1 MIEKYELSILLE
13 KYGINPKKIVDKNEN
28 ILTYGEYIDIN
39 NTLDYLVNELKINII
54 YIEKCPSIMYLNVNS
69 IKSNVKF
76 LKKNKI
82 RFSSVENCLHVLSTT
97 PEQLEETYEYVERK
111 YGVNAIEKITSI
123 LSVPKDKIIDIENLN
138 IPNINKDDILSIA
151 VGVNDIKEII
161 KIIQSKEFKDYPEL
175 FTSTV
180 LAHAKL
186 EDIIKIIN
194 SEEFKKH
201 PELFTSTVLA
211 YAKLEDIIKIIN
223 SEEFKKHPELFTS
236 TVLAY
241 AKLEDII
248 KIINSEEFKKH
259 PELFT
264 STVLASAKLEDIIK
278 IINSKEFK
286 KHPELFTSQVLAYA
300 KLEDIIKI
308 INSEEFKKHP
318 ELFTSEVLA
327 HAKLEDIIKII
338 NSEEFRKYPELF
350 TSEVLARAKLEDI
363 IKIINS
369 KEFKDYPKLFT
380 SEVLARAK
388 LEDIIKIINSKEF
401 KDYPEL
407 FTSTV
412 LANAKLEDIKTLL
425 NLPYFKEE
433 KYKHLLT
440 SSLLAKA
447 KTVIKKLPILF
458 EIAMNFEIEDY
469 ITTNYLLKSPSQN
482 YAIISYLND
491 NNLPFVVDGKLN
503 TIFSYQPG
511 VLKKKYNIDLKEIM
525 EMYPLPLKYKEG
537 VKVK

>member
-13 KYGINPKKIVDKNEN
+13 KYGINPKKVIDKNEN

-39 NTLDYLVNELKINII
+39 NTLDYLVNELNINTI
-54 YIEKCPSIMYLNVNS
+54 YIEKCPSIMYLNVSS

-123 LSVPKDKIIDIENLN
+123 LRVPKDKIIDIENLN
-138 IPNINKDDILSIA
+138 IPNINKVDILSIA
-151 VGVNDIKEII
+151 IGVNDIKEII
-161 KIIQSKEFKDYPEL
+161 KIIQSKEFKDY
-175 FTSTV
+175 
-180 LAHAKL
+180 
-186 EDIIKIIN
+186 
-194 SEEFKKH
+194 

-236 TVLAY
+236 
-241 AKLEDII
+241 
-248 KIINSEEFKKH
+248 
-259 PELFT
+259 
-264 STVLASAKLEDIIK
+264 
-278 IINSKEFK
+278 
-286 KHPELFTSQVLAYA
+286 QVLA
-300 KLEDIIKI
+300 
-308 INSEEFKKHP
+308 H
-318 ELFTSEVLA
+318 
-327 HAKLEDIIKII
+327 
-338 NSEEFRKYPELF
+338 
-350 TSEVLARAKLEDI
+350 
-363 IKIINS
+363 
-369 KEFKDYPKLFT
+369 
-380 SEVLARAK
+380 
-388 LEDIIKIINSKEF
+388 
-401 KDYPEL
+401 
-407 FTSTV
+407 
-412 LANAKLEDIKTLL
+412 AKLEDIKTLL

-440 SSLLAKA
+440 SSLLANA

-458 EIAMNFEIEDY
+458 EIAMDFEIEDY
-469 ITTNYLLKSPSQN
+469 ITTSYLIKSPSQN

-503 TIFSYQPG
+503 SMFNFQPM

-525 EMYPLPLKYKEG
+525 EMYPLPLKYEEG
-537 VKVK
+537 EKVK

>member
-13 KYGINPKKIVDKNEN
+13 KYSINPKKIIDKNEN

-54 YIEKCPSIMYLNVNS
+54 YIEKCPSIMYLNVSS

-111 YGVNAIEKITSI
+111 YGVNAIEKTTSI

-138 IPNINKDDILSIA
+138 IPNINKNDILSIA
-151 VGVNDIKEII
+151 VGVNDIKDII
-161 KIIQSKEFKDYPEL
+161 KIIQSKEFKDY
-175 FTSTV
+175 
-180 LAHAKL
+180 
-186 EDIIKIIN
+186 
-194 SEEFKKH
+194 

-248 KIINSEEFKKH
+248 KIIQSE
-259 PELFT
+259 
-264 STVLASAKLEDIIK
+264 
-278 IINSKEFK
+278 EFK

-308 INSEEFKKHP
+308 INSEEFKDYP
-318 ELFTSEVLA
+318 ELFTSTVLA
-327 HAKLEDIIKII
+327 HAKLE
-338 NSEEFRKYPELF
+338 N
-350 TSEVLARAKLEDI
+350 
-363 IKIINS
+363 
-369 KEFKDYPKLFT
+369 
-380 SEVLARAK
+380 
-388 LEDIIKIINSKEF
+388 IIKIINSKEF

-407 FTSTV
+407 FTSQV
-412 LANAKLEDIKTLL
+412 LAHAKLEDIIKIINSKEFKKHPELFTSEVLARAKLEDIKTLL

-447 KTVIKKLPILF
+447 KSVIKKLPILF
-458 EIAMNFEIEDY
+458 EIAMDFEIEDY
-469 ITTNYLLKSPSQN
+469 ITKSYLLKSPSQN

-503 TIFSYQPG
+503 SMFNIQPM

-525 EMYPLPLKYKEG
+525 KIYPLPLKYEEG
-537 VKVK
+537 EKVK

>member
-13 KYGINPKKIVDKNEN
+13 KYGINPKKIIDKNEN
-28 ILTYGEYIDIN
+28 ILTYGEYIDID
-39 NTLDYLVNELKINII
+39 NTLDYLVNELNINII
-54 YIEKCPSIMYLNVNS
+54 YIEKCPSIMYLNVSS
-69 IKSNVKF
+69 IKSNVKI

-111 YGVNAIEKITSI
+111 YGVNAIEKTTSI

-151 VGVNDIKEII
+151 IGVNDIKE
-161 KIIQSKEFKDYPEL
+161 
-175 FTSTV
+175 
-180 LAHAKL
+180 
-186 EDIIKIIN
+186 IIKIIN

-236 TVLAY
+236 TVLAH

-248 KIINSEEFKKH
+248 KIINSEEFKKY

-264 STVLASAKLEDIIK
+264 STVLAHAKLENIIKIINSKEFKDYPELFTSTVLAHTKLENIIKIINSEEFKDYPELFTSQVLAHAKLEDIIK

-286 KHPELFTSQVLAYA
+286 KHPELFTSEVLAHT
-300 KLEDIIKI
+300 KLENIIKI
-308 INSEEFKKHP
+308 INSDEFKKHP

-327 HAKLEDIIKII
+327 
-338 NSEEFRKYPELF
+338 R
-350 TSEVLARAKLEDI
+350 
-363 IKIINS
+363 
-369 KEFKDYPKLFT
+369 
-380 SEVLARAK
+380 
-388 LEDIIKIINSKEF
+388 
-401 KDYPEL
+401 
-407 FTSTV
+407 
-412 LANAKLEDIKTLL
+412 AKLEDIKTLL

-458 EIAMNFEIEDY
+458 EIAMDFEIEDY
-469 ITTNYLLKSPSQN
+469 ITTSYLLKSPSQN

-503 TIFSYQPG
+503 SMFNFQPM

-525 EMYPLPLKYKEG
+525 EMYPLPLKYEEG
-537 VKVK
+537 EKVK

>member
-13 KYGINPKKIVDKNEN
+13 KYDINPKKIIDKNEN
-28 ILTYGEYIDIN
+28 ILTYGEYIDID
-39 NTLDYLVNELKINII
+39 NTLDYLVNELNINII
-54 YIEKCPSIMYLNVNS
+54 YIEKCPSIMYLNVSS

-111 YGVNAIEKITSI
+111 YGVNAIEKTTSI

-138 IPNINKDDILSIA
+138 IPNINKNDILSIA
-151 VGVNDIKEII
+151 VGVNDIKDII
-161 KIIQSKEFKDYPEL
+161 KIIQSKEFKDY
-175 FTSTV
+175 
-180 LAHAKL
+180 
-186 EDIIKIIN
+186 
-194 SEEFKKH
+194 

-248 KIINSEEFKKH
+248 KIIQSEEFKKH

-264 STVLASAKLEDIIK
+264 STVLAYAKLEDIIK
-278 IINSKEFK
+278 IIQSEEFK

-308 INSEEFKKHP
+308 INSEEFKDYPELFTSTVLAHAKLENIIKIINSDEFKKHP

-327 HAKLEDIIKII
+327 
-338 NSEEFRKYPELF
+338 R
-350 TSEVLARAKLEDI
+350 
-363 IKIINS
+363 
-369 KEFKDYPKLFT
+369 
-380 SEVLARAK
+380 
-388 LEDIIKIINSKEF
+388 
-401 KDYPEL
+401 
-407 FTSTV
+407 
-412 LANAKLEDIKTLL
+412 AKLEDIKTLL

-458 EIAMNFEIEDY
+458 EIAMDFEIEDY
-469 ITTNYLLKSPSQN
+469 ITKSYLLKSPSQN

-503 TIFSYQPG
+503 SMFNFQPM

-525 EMYPLPLKYKEG
+525 EMYPLPLKYEEG
-537 VKVK
+537 EKVK

>member
-13 KYGINPKKIVDKNEN
+13 KYSINPKKIIDKNEN

-54 YIEKCPSIMYLNVNS
+54 YIEKCPSIMYLNVSS

-111 YGVNAIEKITSI
+111 YGVNAIEKTTSI

-138 IPNINKDDILSIA
+138 IPNMNKNDILSIA
-151 VGVNDIKEII
+151 VGVNDIKDII
-161 KIIQSKEFKDYPEL
+161 KIIQSKEFKDY
-175 FTSTV
+175 
-180 LAHAKL
+180 
-186 EDIIKIIN
+186 
-194 SEEFKKH
+194 

-236 TVLAY
+236 QVLAH
-241 AKLEDII
+241 ANLEDII
-248 KIINSEEFKKH
+248 KIINS
-259 PELFT
+259 
-264 STVLASAKLEDIIK
+264 D
-278 IINSKEFK
+278 
-286 KHPELFTSQVLAYA
+286 
-300 KLEDIIKI
+300 
-308 INSEEFKKHP
+308 EFKKHP

-327 HAKLEDIIKII
+327 
-338 NSEEFRKYPELF
+338 R
-350 TSEVLARAKLEDI
+350 
-363 IKIINS
+363 
-369 KEFKDYPKLFT
+369 
-380 SEVLARAK
+380 
-388 LEDIIKIINSKEF
+388 
-401 KDYPEL
+401 
-407 FTSTV
+407 
-412 LANAKLEDIKTLL
+412 AKLEDIKTLL

-447 KTVIKKLPILF
+447 KSVIKKLPILF
-458 EIAMNFEIEDY
+458 EIAMDFEIEDY
-469 ITTNYLLKSPSQN
+469 ITKSYLLKSPSQN

-503 TIFSYQPG
+503 SMFNIQPM

-525 EMYPLPLKYKEG
+525 EIYPLPLKYEEG
-537 VKVK
+537 EKVK

>member
-13 KYGINPKKIVDKNEN
+13 KYDINPKKIIDKNEN

-54 YIEKCPSIMYLNVNS
+54 YIEKCPSIMYLNVSS

-82 RFSSVENCLHVLSTT
+82 RFSNVENCLHVLSTT

-111 YGVNAIEKITSI
+111 YGVNAIEKTTSI

-151 VGVNDIKEII
+151 IGVNDIKEII
-161 KIIQSKEFKDYPEL
+161 KIINSEEFKDYPEL

-186 EDIIKIIN
+186 ENIIKIIN
-194 SEEFKKH
+194 SKEFKDY
-201 PELFTSTVLA
+201 PELFTSQVLA
-211 YAKLEDIIKIIN
+211 HAKLEDIIKIIN
-223 SEEFKKHPELFTS
+223 S
-236 TVLAY
+236 
-241 AKLEDII
+241 D
-248 KIINSEEFKKH
+248 
-259 PELFT
+259 
-264 STVLASAKLEDIIK
+264 
-278 IINSKEFK
+278 
-286 KHPELFTSQVLAYA
+286 
-300 KLEDIIKI
+300 
-308 INSEEFKKHP
+308 EFKKHP

-327 HAKLEDIIKII
+327 HAKLENIIKII
-338 NSEEFRKYPELF
+338 NSDEFKKHPELF
-350 TSEVLARAKLEDI
+350 TSEVLARAKLENI

-369 KEFKDYPKLFT
+369 EEFK
-380 SEVLARAK
+380 
-388 LEDIIKIINSKEF
+388 N
-401 KDYPEL
+401 YPEL

-412 LANAKLEDIKTLL
+412 LASAKLEDIKTLL

-440 SSLLAKA
+440 SSLLANA

-458 EIAMNFEIEDY
+458 EIAMDFEIDDY
-469 ITTNYLLKSPSQN
+469 ITTSYLIKSPSQN

-503 TIFSYQPG
+503 SMFNFQPM

-525 EMYPLPLKYKEG
+525 EMYPLPLKYEEG
-537 VKVK
+537 EKVK

>member
-13 KYGINPKKIVDKNEN
+13 KYGINPKKIIDKNEN

-54 YIEKCPSIMYLNVNS
+54 YIEKCPSIMYLNVSS

-111 YGVNAIEKITSI
+111 YGVNAIEKTTSI

-138 IPNINKDDILSIA
+138 IPNINKNDILSIA
-151 VGVNDIKEII
+151 VGVNDIKDII
-161 KIIQSKEFKDYPEL
+161 KIMQSKEFKDYPEL

-180 LAHAKL
+180 LASAKL
-186 EDIIKIIN
+186 EDIIKIIQ
-194 SEEFKKH
+194 SKEFKDY

-236 TVLAY
+236 
-241 AKLEDII
+241 
-248 KIINSEEFKKH
+248 
-259 PELFT
+259 
-264 STVLASAKLEDIIK
+264 
-278 IINSKEFK
+278 
-286 KHPELFTSQVLAYA
+286 QVLAYA

-308 INSEEFKKHP
+308 INSEEFKDYP
-318 ELFTSEVLA
+318 ELFTSTVLA
-327 HAKLEDIIKII
+327 HAKLENIIKII
-338 NSEEFRKYPELF
+338 NSEEFKDYPELFTSQVLAHAKLENIIKIINSDEFKNYPELF
-350 TSEVLARAKLEDI
+350 TSEVLAR
-363 IKIINS
+363 
-369 KEFKDYPKLFT
+369 
-380 SEVLARAK
+380 
-388 LEDIIKIINSKEF
+388 
-401 KDYPEL
+401 
-407 FTSTV
+407 
-412 LANAKLEDIKTLL
+412 AKLEDIKTLL

-447 KTVIKKLPILF
+447 KSVIKKLPILF
-458 EIAMNFEIEDY
+458 EIAMDFEIEDY
-469 ITTNYLLKSPSQN
+469 ITTSYFLKSPSQN
-482 YAIISYLND
+482 YAIINYLND

-503 TIFSYQPG
+503 SMFNFQPI

-525 EMYPLPLKYKEG
+525 EMYPLPLKYEEG
-537 VKVK
+537 EKVK

>member
-1 MIEKYELSILLE
+1 MIEKYELSVLLE
-13 KYGINPKKIVDKNEN
+13 KYGINPKKIIDKNEN
-28 ILTYGEYIDIN
+28 ILTYGEYIDID
-39 NTLDYLVNELKINII
+39 NTLDYLVNELNINII
-54 YIEKCPSIMYLNVNS
+54 YIEKCPSIMYLNVSS

-111 YGVNAIEKITSI
+111 YGVNAIEKTTSI

-138 IPNINKDDILSIA
+138 IPNMNKNDILSIA
-151 VGVNDIKEII
+151 IGVNDIKEII

-180 LAHAKL
+180 LARAKL

-194 SEEFKKH
+194 SE
-201 PELFTSTVLA
+201 
-211 YAKLEDIIKIIN
+211 
-223 SEEFKKHPELFTS
+223 
-236 TVLAY
+236 
-241 AKLEDII
+241 
-248 KIINSEEFKKH
+248 
-259 PELFT
+259 
-264 STVLASAKLEDIIK
+264 
-278 IINSKEFK
+278 EFK

-308 INSEEFKKHP
+308 INSEEFKDYP

-327 HAKLEDIIKII
+327 HAKLENIIKII
-338 NSEEFRKYPELF
+338 NSEEFKKHPELFTSAVLANAKLENIIKIINSQEFKKYPELF
-350 TSEVLARAKLEDI
+350 TSQVLANAKLEDI

-369 KEFKDYPKLFT
+369 EEFKKHPELFT
-380 SEVLARAK
+380 SQVLAHAK

-412 LANAKLEDIKTLL
+412 LAHAKLEDIKTLL
-425 NLPYFKEE
+425 SLPYFKEE

-458 EIAMNFEIEDY
+458 EIAMDFEIEDY
-469 ITTNYLLKSPSQN
+469 ITKSYLLKSPSQN

-503 TIFSYQPG
+503 SMFNFQPM

-525 EMYPLPLKYKEG
+525 EMYPLPLKYEEG
-537 VKVK
+537 EKVK

>member
-211 YAKLEDIIKIIN
+211 SAKLEDIIKIIN

-236 TVLAY
+236 
-241 AKLEDII
+241 
-248 KIINSEEFKKH
+248 
-259 PELFT
+259 
-264 STVLASAKLEDIIK
+264 
-278 IINSKEFK
+278 
-286 KHPELFTSQVLAYA
+286 QVLANA

-388 LEDIIKIINSKEF
+388 LKDIIKIINSKEF

>member
-13 KYGINPKKIVDKNEN
+13 KYDINPKKIIDKNEN
-28 ILTYGEYIDIN
+28 ILTYGEYIDID
-39 NTLDYLVNELKINII
+39 NTLDYLVNELNINII
-54 YIEKCPSIMYLNVNS
+54 YIEKCPSIMYLNVSS

-111 YGVNAIEKITSI
+111 YGVNAIEKTTSI

-138 IPNINKDDILSIA
+138 IPNINKNDILSIA
-151 VGVNDIKEII
+151 VGVNDIKDII

-180 LAHAKL
+180 LA
-186 EDIIKIIN
+186 
-194 SEEFKKH
+194 
-201 PELFTSTVLA
+201 
-211 YAKLEDIIKIIN
+211 YAKLEDIIKIIQ
-223 SEEFKKHPELFTS
+223 SE
-236 TVLAY
+236 
-241 AKLEDII
+241 
-248 KIINSEEFKKH
+248 
-259 PELFT
+259 
-264 STVLASAKLEDIIK
+264 
-278 IINSKEFK
+278 EFK

-308 INSEEFKKHP
+308 INSEEFKDYPELFTSTVLAHAKLENIIKIINSDEFKKHP

-327 HAKLEDIIKII
+327 
-338 NSEEFRKYPELF
+338 R
-350 TSEVLARAKLEDI
+350 
-363 IKIINS
+363 
-369 KEFKDYPKLFT
+369 
-380 SEVLARAK
+380 
-388 LEDIIKIINSKEF
+388 
-401 KDYPEL
+401 
-407 FTSTV
+407 
-412 LANAKLEDIKTLL
+412 AKLEDIKTLL

-458 EIAMNFEIEDY
+458 EIAMDFEIEDY
-469 ITTNYLLKSPSQN
+469 ITKSYLLKSPSQN

-503 TIFSYQPG
+503 SMFNIQPM

-525 EMYPLPLKYKEG
+525 EMYPLPLKYEEG
-537 VKVK
+537 EKVK

>member
-1 MIEKYELSILLE
+1 MIEKYELSVLLE
-13 KYGINPKKIVDKNEN
+13 KYGINPKKIIDKNEN
-28 ILTYGEYIDIN
+28 ILTYGEYIDID
-39 NTLDYLVNELKINII
+39 NTLDYLVNELNINII
-54 YIEKCPSIMYLNVNS
+54 YIEKCPSIMYLNVSS

-111 YGVNAIEKITSI
+111 YGVNAIEKTTSI

-138 IPNINKDDILSIA
+138 IPNMNKNDILSIA
-151 VGVNDIKEII
+151 IGVNDIKEII

-201 PELFTSTVLA
+201 PELFTS
-211 YAKLEDIIKIIN
+211 
-223 SEEFKKHPELFTS
+223 
-236 TVLAY
+236 
-241 AKLEDII
+241 
-248 KIINSEEFKKH
+248 
-259 PELFT
+259 
-264 STVLASAKLEDIIK
+264 
-278 IINSKEFK
+278 
-286 KHPELFTSQVLAYA
+286 
-300 KLEDIIKI
+300 
-308 INSEEFKKHP
+308 
-318 ELFTSEVLA
+318 EVLA
-327 HAKLEDIIKII
+327 HAKLENIIKII
-338 NSEEFRKYPELF
+338 NSE
-350 TSEVLARAKLEDI
+350 
-363 IKIINS
+363 
-369 KEFKDYPKLFT
+369 EFKDYPKLFT

-412 LANAKLEDIKTLL
+412 LAHAKLEDIKTLL
-425 NLPYFKEE
+425 SLPYFKEE

-458 EIAMNFEIEDY
+458 EIAMDFEIEDY
-469 ITTNYLLKSPSQN
+469 ITKSYLLKSPSQN

-503 TIFSYQPG
+503 SMFNFQPM

-525 EMYPLPLKYKEG
+525 EMYPLPLKYEEG
-537 VKVK
+537 EKVK

>member
-13 KYGINPKKIVDKNEN
+13 KYDINPKKIIDKNEN
-28 ILTYGEYIDIN
+28 ILTYGEYIDID

-54 YIEKCPSIMYLNVNS
+54 YIEKCPSIMYLNVSS

-111 YGVNAIEKITSI
+111 YGVNAIEKTTSI

-138 IPNINKDDILSIA
+138 IPNINKNDILSIA
-151 VGVNDIKEII
+151 VGVNDIKDII

-180 LAHAKL
+180 LA
-186 EDIIKIIN
+186 
-194 SEEFKKH
+194 
-201 PELFTSTVLA
+201 
-211 YAKLEDIIKIIN
+211 YAKLEDIIKIIQ
-223 SEEFKKHPELFTS
+223 SE
-236 TVLAY
+236 
-241 AKLEDII
+241 
-248 KIINSEEFKKH
+248 
-259 PELFT
+259 
-264 STVLASAKLEDIIK
+264 
-278 IINSKEFK
+278 EFK

-308 INSEEFKKHP
+308 INSEEFKDYPELFTSTVLAHAKLENIIKIINSDEFKKHP

-327 HAKLEDIIKII
+327 
-338 NSEEFRKYPELF
+338 R
-350 TSEVLARAKLEDI
+350 
-363 IKIINS
+363 
-369 KEFKDYPKLFT
+369 
-380 SEVLARAK
+380 
-388 LEDIIKIINSKEF
+388 
-401 KDYPEL
+401 
-407 FTSTV
+407 
-412 LANAKLEDIKTLL
+412 AKLEDIKTLL

-458 EIAMNFEIEDY
+458 EIAMDFEIEDY
-469 ITTNYLLKSPSQN
+469 ITKSYLLKSPSQN

-503 TIFSYQPG
+503 SMFNFQPM

-525 EMYPLPLKYKEG
+525 EMYPLPLKYEEG
-537 VKVK
+537 EKVK

>member
-13 KYGINPKKIVDKNEN
+13 KYDINPKKIIDKNEN
-28 ILTYGEYIDIN
+28 ILTYGEYIDID
-39 NTLDYLVNELKINII
+39 NTLDYLVNELNINII
-54 YIEKCPSIMYLNVNS
+54 YIEKCPSIMYLNVSS

-111 YGVNAIEKITSI
+111 YGVNAIEKTTSI

-138 IPNINKDDILSIA
+138 IPNINKNDILSIA
-151 VGVNDIKEII
+151 VGVNDIKDII

-180 LAHAKL
+180 LA
-186 EDIIKIIN
+186 
-194 SEEFKKH
+194 
-201 PELFTSTVLA
+201 
-211 YAKLEDIIKIIN
+211 YAKLEDIIKIIQ
-223 SEEFKKHPELFTS
+223 SE
-236 TVLAY
+236 
-241 AKLEDII
+241 
-248 KIINSEEFKKH
+248 
-259 PELFT
+259 
-264 STVLASAKLEDIIK
+264 
-278 IINSKEFK
+278 EFK

-308 INSEEFKKHP
+308 INSEEFKDYP
-318 ELFTSEVLA
+318 ELFTSTVLA
-327 HAKLEDIIKII
+327 HAKLENIIKII
-338 NSEEFRKYPELF
+338 NSDEFKKHPELF
-350 TSEVLARAKLEDI
+350 TSEVLARAKLENI
-363 IKIINS
+363 IEIINS
-369 KEFKDYPKLFT
+369 DEFKKHPELFT
-380 SEVLARAK
+380 SEVLAR
-388 LEDIIKIINSKEF
+388 
-401 KDYPEL
+401 
-407 FTSTV
+407 
-412 LANAKLEDIKTLL
+412 AKLEDIKTLL

-458 EIAMNFEIEDY
+458 EIAMDFEIEDY
-469 ITTNYLLKSPSQN
+469 ITKSYLLKSPSQN

-503 TIFSYQPG
+503 SMFNFQPM

-525 EMYPLPLKYKEG
+525 EMYPLPLKYEEG
-537 VKVK
+537 EKVK

>member
-13 KYGINPKKIVDKNEN
+13 KYSINPKKIIDKNEN

-54 YIEKCPSIMYLNVNS
+54 YIEKCPSIMYLNVSS

-82 RFSSVENCLHVLSTT
+82 RFSNVENCLHVLSTT

-111 YGVNAIEKITSI
+111 YGVNAIEKTTSI

-151 VGVNDIKEII
+151 IGVNDIKEII
-161 KIIQSKEFKDYPEL
+161 KIINSEEFKDYPEL

-186 EDIIKIIN
+186 EN
-194 SEEFKKH
+194 
-201 PELFTSTVLA
+201 
-211 YAKLEDIIKIIN
+211 
-223 SEEFKKHPELFTS
+223 
-236 TVLAY
+236 
-241 AKLEDII
+241 
-248 KIINSEEFKKH
+248 
-259 PELFT
+259 
-264 STVLASAKLEDIIK
+264 
-278 IINSKEFK
+278 
-286 KHPELFTSQVLAYA
+286 
-300 KLEDIIKI
+300 
-308 INSEEFKKHP
+308 
-318 ELFTSEVLA
+318 
-327 HAKLEDIIKII
+327 
-338 NSEEFRKYPELF
+338 
-350 TSEVLARAKLEDI
+350 
-363 IKIINS
+363 
-369 KEFKDYPKLFT
+369 
-380 SEVLARAK
+380 
-388 LEDIIKIINSKEF
+388 IIKIINSKEF

-407 FTSTV
+407 FTSQVLAHAKLEDIIKIINSDEFKKHPELFTSEVLARAKLENIIKIINSEEFKNYPELFTSTV
-412 LANAKLEDIKTLL
+412 LASAKLEDIKTLL

-440 SSLLAKA
+440 SSLLANA

-458 EIAMNFEIEDY
+458 EIAMDFEIDDY
-469 ITTNYLLKSPSQN
+469 ITTSYLIKSPSQN

-503 TIFSYQPG
+503 SMFNFQPM

-525 EMYPLPLKYKEG
+525 EMYPLPLKYEEG
-537 VKVK
+537 EKVK

>member
-1 MIEKYELSILLE
+1 MIEKYELSVLLE
-13 KYGINPKKIVDKNEN
+13 KYGINPKKIIDKNEN
-28 ILTYGEYIDIN
+28 ILTYGEYIDID
-39 NTLDYLVNELKINII
+39 NTLDYLVNELNINII
-54 YIEKCPSIMYLNVNS
+54 YIEKCPSIMYLNVSS

-111 YGVNAIEKITSI
+111 YGVNAIEKTTSI

-138 IPNINKDDILSIA
+138 IPNMNKNDILSIA
-151 VGVNDIKEII
+151 IGVNDIKEII
-161 KIIQSKEFKDYPEL
+161 KIIQSKEFKDYPELFTSQVLAHAKLEDIIKIINSKEFKDYPEL

-201 PELFTSTVLA
+201 PELFTSQVLA
-211 YAKLEDIIKIIN
+211 HAKLEDIIKIINSKEFKDYPELFTSQVLAHAKLEDIIKIIN

-236 TVLAY
+236 
-241 AKLEDII
+241 
-248 KIINSEEFKKH
+248 
-259 PELFT
+259 
-264 STVLASAKLEDIIK
+264 
-278 IINSKEFK
+278 
-286 KHPELFTSQVLAYA
+286 QVLAHA

-327 HAKLEDIIKII
+327 HAKLENIIKII
-338 NSEEFRKYPELF
+338 NSE
-350 TSEVLARAKLEDI
+350 
-363 IKIINS
+363 
-369 KEFKDYPKLFT
+369 EFKDYPKLFT

-412 LANAKLEDIKTLL
+412 LAHAKLEDIKTLL
-425 NLPYFKEE
+425 SLPYFKEE

-458 EIAMNFEIEDY
+458 EIAMDFEIEDY
-469 ITTNYLLKSPSQN
+469 ITKSYLLKSPSQN

-503 TIFSYQPG
+503 SMFNFQPM

-525 EMYPLPLKYKEG
+525 EMYPLPLKYEEG
-537 VKVK
+537 EKVK

>member
-13 KYGINPKKIVDKNEN
+13 KYSINPKKIIDKNEN

-54 YIEKCPSIMYLNVNS
+54 YIEKCPSIMYLNVSS

-111 YGVNAIEKITSI
+111 YGVNAIEKTTSI

-138 IPNINKDDILSIA
+138 IPNINKNDILSIA
-151 VGVNDIKEII
+151 VGVNDIKDII
-161 KIIQSKEFKDYPEL
+161 KIIQSKEFKDY
-175 FTSTV
+175 
-180 LAHAKL
+180 
-186 EDIIKIIN
+186 
-194 SEEFKKH
+194 

-223 SEEFKKHPELFTS
+223 SEEFKDYPELFTS
-236 TVLAY
+236 TVLAH
-241 AKLEDII
+241 AKLENII
-248 KIINSEEFKKH
+248 KIINSKEFKDY

-264 STVLASAKLEDIIK
+264 SQVLAHAKLEDIIK

-286 KHPELFTSQVLAYA
+286 KHPELFTSEVLAHA
-300 KLEDIIKI
+300 KLENIIEI
-308 INSEEFKKHP
+308 INSDEFKKHP

-327 HAKLEDIIKII
+327 
-338 NSEEFRKYPELF
+338 R
-350 TSEVLARAKLEDI
+350 
-363 IKIINS
+363 
-369 KEFKDYPKLFT
+369 
-380 SEVLARAK
+380 
-388 LEDIIKIINSKEF
+388 
-401 KDYPEL
+401 
-407 FTSTV
+407 
-412 LANAKLEDIKTLL
+412 AKLEDIKTLL

-447 KTVIKKLPILF
+447 KSVIKKLPILF
-458 EIAMNFEIEDY
+458 EIAMDFEIEDY
-469 ITTNYLLKSPSQN
+469 ITKSYLLKSPSQN

-503 TIFSYQPG
+503 SMFNIQPM

-525 EMYPLPLKYKEG
+525 KIYPLPLKYEEG
-537 VKVK
+537 EKVK

>member
-13 KYGINPKKIVDKNEN
+13 KYSINPKKIIDKNEN

-54 YIEKCPSIMYLNVNS
+54 YIEKCPSIMYLNVSS

-111 YGVNAIEKITSI
+111 YGVNAIEKTTSI

-138 IPNINKDDILSIA
+138 IPNINKNDILSIA
-151 VGVNDIKEII
+151 VGVNDIKDII
-161 KIIQSKEFKDYPEL
+161 KIIQSKEFKDY
-175 FTSTV
+175 
-180 LAHAKL
+180 
-186 EDIIKIIN
+186 
-194 SEEFKKH
+194 

-223 SEEFKKHPELFTS
+223 SEEFKDYPELFTS
-236 TVLAY
+236 TVLAH
-241 AKLEDII
+241 AKLENII
-248 KIINSEEFKKH
+248 KIINSKEFKDY

-264 STVLASAKLEDIIK
+264 SQVLAHAKLEDIIK

-286 KHPELFTSQVLAYA
+286 KHPELFTSEVLAHA
-300 KLEDIIKI
+300 KLENIIEI
-308 INSEEFKKHP
+308 INSDEFKKHP

-327 HAKLEDIIKII
+327 RAKLENIIEII
-338 NSEEFRKYPELF
+338 NSDEFKKHPELF
-350 TSEVLARAKLEDI
+350 TSEVLAR
-363 IKIINS
+363 
-369 KEFKDYPKLFT
+369 
-380 SEVLARAK
+380 
-388 LEDIIKIINSKEF
+388 
-401 KDYPEL
+401 
-407 FTSTV
+407 
-412 LANAKLEDIKTLL
+412 AKLEDIKTLL

-447 KTVIKKLPILF
+447 KSVIKKLPILF
-458 EIAMNFEIEDY
+458 EIAMDFEIEDY
-469 ITTNYLLKSPSQN
+469 ITKSYLLKSPSQN

-503 TIFSYQPG
+503 SMFNIQPM

-525 EMYPLPLKYKEG
+525 KIYPLPLKYEEG
-537 VKVK
+537 EKVK

>member
-13 KYGINPKKIVDKNEN
+13 KYDINPKKIIDKNEN

-54 YIEKCPSIMYLNVNS
+54 YIEKCPSIMYLNVSS

-82 RFSSVENCLHVLSTT
+82 RFSNVENCLHVLSTT

-111 YGVNAIEKITSI
+111 YGVNAIEKTTSI

-138 IPNINKDDILSIA
+138 IPNINKNDILSIA
-151 VGVNDIKEII
+151 VGVNDIKDII
-161 KIIQSKEFKDYPEL
+161 KIIQSKEFKDY
-175 FTSTV
+175 
-180 LAHAKL
+180 
-186 EDIIKIIN
+186 
-194 SEEFKKH
+194 

-236 TVLAY
+236 QVLAH
-241 AKLEDII
+241 AKLENII
-248 KIINSEEFKKH
+248 KIINSKEFKDY

-264 STVLASAKLEDIIK
+264 STVLAHTKLENIIKIINSKEFKDYPELFTSQVLAHAKLEDIIK

-286 KHPELFTSQVLAYA
+286 KHPELFTSEVLAHT
-300 KLEDIIKI
+300 KLENIIKI
-308 INSEEFKKHP
+308 INSDEFKKHP

-327 HAKLEDIIKII
+327 
-338 NSEEFRKYPELF
+338 R
-350 TSEVLARAKLEDI
+350 
-363 IKIINS
+363 
-369 KEFKDYPKLFT
+369 
-380 SEVLARAK
+380 
-388 LEDIIKIINSKEF
+388 
-401 KDYPEL
+401 
-407 FTSTV
+407 
-412 LANAKLEDIKTLL
+412 AKLEDIKTLL

-458 EIAMNFEIEDY
+458 EIAMDFEIEDY
-469 ITTNYLLKSPSQN
+469 ITKSYLLKSPSQN

-503 TIFSYQPG
+503 SMFNIQPM

-525 EMYPLPLKYKEG
+525 EMYPLPLKYEEG
-537 VKVK
+537 EKVK

>member
-13 KYGINPKKIVDKNEN
+13 KYDINPKKIIDKNEN
-28 ILTYGEYIDIN
+28 ILTYGEYIDID
-39 NTLDYLVNELKINII
+39 NTLDYLVNELNINII
-54 YIEKCPSIMYLNVNS
+54 YIEKCPSIMYLNVSS

-111 YGVNAIEKITSI
+111 YGVNAIEKTTSI

-138 IPNINKDDILSIA
+138 IPNMNKNDILSIA
-151 VGVNDIKEII
+151 VGVNDIKDII

-180 LAHAKL
+180 LA
-186 EDIIKIIN
+186 
-194 SEEFKKH
+194 
-201 PELFTSTVLA
+201 
-211 YAKLEDIIKIIN
+211 YAKLEDIIKIIQ
-223 SEEFKKHPELFTS
+223 SE
-236 TVLAY
+236 
-241 AKLEDII
+241 
-248 KIINSEEFKKH
+248 
-259 PELFT
+259 
-264 STVLASAKLEDIIK
+264 
-278 IINSKEFK
+278 EFK

-308 INSEEFKKHP
+308 INSEEFKDYP
-318 ELFTSEVLA
+318 ELFTSTVLA
-327 HAKLEDIIKII
+327 HAKLENIIKII
-338 NSEEFRKYPELF
+338 NSDEFKKHPELF
-350 TSEVLARAKLEDI
+350 TSEVLARAKLENI
-363 IKIINS
+363 IEIINS
-369 KEFKDYPKLFT
+369 DEFKKHPELFT
-380 SEVLARAK
+380 SEVLAR
-388 LEDIIKIINSKEF
+388 
-401 KDYPEL
+401 
-407 FTSTV
+407 
-412 LANAKLEDIKTLL
+412 AKLEDIKTLL

-447 KTVIKKLPILF
+447 KSVIKKLPILF
-458 EIAMNFEIEDY
+458 EIAMDFEIEDY
-469 ITTNYLLKSPSQN
+469 ITKSYLLKSPSQN

-503 TIFSYQPG
+503 SMFNIQPM

-525 EMYPLPLKYKEG
+525 EIYPLPLKYEEG
-537 VKVK
+537 EKVK

>member
-13 KYGINPKKIVDKNEN
+13 KYSINPKKIIDKNEN

-54 YIEKCPSIMYLNVNS
+54 YIEKCPSIMYLNVSS

-111 YGVNAIEKITSI
+111 YGVNAIEKTTSI

-138 IPNINKDDILSIA
+138 IPNMNKNDILSIA
-151 VGVNDIKEII
+151 VGVNDIKDII
-161 KIIQSKEFKDYPEL
+161 KIIQSKEFKDY
-175 FTSTV
+175 
-180 LAHAKL
+180 
-186 EDIIKIIN
+186 
-194 SEEFKKH
+194 

-236 TVLAY
+236 
-241 AKLEDII
+241 
-248 KIINSEEFKKH
+248 
-259 PELFT
+259 
-264 STVLASAKLEDIIK
+264 
-278 IINSKEFK
+278 
-286 KHPELFTSQVLAYA
+286 Q
-300 KLEDIIKI
+300 
-308 INSEEFKKHP
+308 
-318 ELFTSEVLA
+318 VLA

-338 NSEEFRKYPELF
+338 NSDEFKKHPELF
-350 TSEVLARAKLEDI
+350 TSEVLARAKLENI
-363 IKIINS
+363 IEIINS
-369 KEFKDYPKLFT
+369 DEFKKHPELFT
-380 SEVLARAK
+380 SEVLAR
-388 LEDIIKIINSKEF
+388 
-401 KDYPEL
+401 
-407 FTSTV
+407 
-412 LANAKLEDIKTLL
+412 AKLEDIKTLL

-447 KTVIKKLPILF
+447 KSVIKKLPILF
-458 EIAMNFEIEDY
+458 EIAMDFEIEDY
-469 ITTNYLLKSPSQN
+469 ITKSYLLKSPSQN

-503 TIFSYQPG
+503 SMFNIQPM

-525 EMYPLPLKYKEG
+525 EIYPLPLKYEEG
-537 VKVK
+537 EKVK

>member
-13 KYGINPKKIVDKNEN
+13 KYGINPKKVIDKNEN

-39 NTLDYLVNELKINII
+39 NTLDYLVNELNINII
-54 YIEKCPSIMYLNVNS
+54 YIEKCPSIMYLNVSS

-82 RFSSVENCLHVLSTT
+82 CFSSVENCLHVLSTT
-97 PEQLEETYEYVERK
+97 PQQLEETYEYVERK

-123 LSVPKDKIIDIENLN
+123 LCVPKDKIIDIESLN
-138 IPNINKDDILSIA
+138 IPNMNKNDILSIA

-180 LAHAKL
+180 LASAKL

-201 PELFTSTVLA
+201 PELFTSQVLA
-211 YAKLEDIIKIIN
+211 NAKLENIIKIMN
-223 SEEFKKHPELFTS
+223 SKEFKDYPELFTS
-236 TVLAY
+236 TVLAH
-241 AKLEDII
+241 AKLE
-248 KIINSEEFKKH
+248 N
-259 PELFT
+259 
-264 STVLASAKLEDIIK
+264 
-278 IINSKEFK
+278 
-286 KHPELFTSQVLAYA
+286 
-300 KLEDIIKI
+300 IIKI

-338 NSEEFRKYPELF
+338 NSEEFK
-350 TSEVLARAKLEDI
+350 
-363 IKIINS
+363 N
-369 KEFKDYPKLFT
+369 YPKLFT
-380 SEVLARAK
+380 SEVLAR
-388 LEDIIKIINSKEF
+388 
-401 KDYPEL
+401 
-407 FTSTV
+407 T
-412 LANAKLEDIKTLL
+412 KLEDIKTLL

-440 SSLLAKA
+440 PSLLAKA
-447 KTVIKKLPILF
+447 KNVIKKLPILF
-458 EIAMNFEIEDY
+458 EIAMNFEVEDY
-469 ITTNYLLKSPSQN
+469 ITTSYLLKSPSQN

-503 TIFSYQPG
+503 SMFNFQPM

-537 VKVK
+537 EKVK

>member
-13 KYGINPKKIVDKNEN
+13 KYDINPKKIIDKNEN

-54 YIEKCPSIMYLNVNS
+54 YIEKCPSIMYLNVSS

-82 RFSSVENCLHVLSTT
+82 RFSNVENCLHVLSTT

-111 YGVNAIEKITSI
+111 YGVNAIEKTTSI

-151 VGVNDIKEII
+151 IGVNDIKE
-161 KIIQSKEFKDYPEL
+161 
-175 FTSTV
+175 
-180 LAHAKL
+180 
-186 EDIIKIIN
+186 IIKIIN

-248 KIINSEEFKKH
+248 KIIQSEEFKKH

-264 STVLASAKLEDIIK
+264 STVLAYAKLEDIIK
-278 IINSKEFK
+278 IIQSEEFK

-308 INSEEFKKHP
+308 INSEEFKDYP
-318 ELFTSEVLA
+318 ELFTSTVLA
-327 HAKLEDIIKII
+327 HAKLE
-338 NSEEFRKYPELF
+338 N
-350 TSEVLARAKLEDI
+350 
-363 IKIINS
+363 
-369 KEFKDYPKLFT
+369 
-380 SEVLARAK
+380 
-388 LEDIIKIINSKEF
+388 IIKIINSKEF

-407 FTSTV
+407 FTSQVLAHAKLEDIIKIINSDEFKKHPELFTSEVLAHAKLENIIKIINSDEFKKHPELFTSEVLARAKLENIIKIINSEEFKNYPELFTSTV
-412 LANAKLEDIKTLL
+412 LASAKLEDIKTLL

-440 SSLLAKA
+440 SSLLANA

-458 EIAMNFEIEDY
+458 EIAMDFEIDDY
-469 ITTNYLLKSPSQN
+469 ITTSYLIKSPSQN

-503 TIFSYQPG
+503 SMFNFQPM

-525 EMYPLPLKYKEG
+525 EMYPLPLKYEEG
-537 VKVK
+537 EKVK

>member
-13 KYGINPKKIVDKNEN
+13 KYGINPKKIIDKNEN
-28 ILTYGEYIDIN
+28 ILTYGEYIDID
-39 NTLDYLVNELKINII
+39 NTLDYLVNELNINII
-54 YIEKCPSIMYLNVNS
+54 YIEKCPSIMYLNVSS
-69 IKSNVKF
+69 IKSNVKI

-111 YGVNAIEKITSI
+111 YGVNAIEKTTSI

-151 VGVNDIKEII
+151 IGVNDIKE
-161 KIIQSKEFKDYPEL
+161 
-175 FTSTV
+175 
-180 LAHAKL
+180 
-186 EDIIKIIN
+186 IIKIIN

-236 TVLAY
+236 TVLAH

-264 STVLASAKLEDIIK
+264 STVLAHTKLENIIKIINSEEFKDYPELFTSQVLAHAKLEDIIK

-286 KHPELFTSQVLAYA
+286 KHPELFTSEVLAHT
-300 KLEDIIKI
+300 KLENIIKI
-308 INSEEFKKHP
+308 INSDEFKKHP

-327 HAKLEDIIKII
+327 
-338 NSEEFRKYPELF
+338 R
-350 TSEVLARAKLEDI
+350 
-363 IKIINS
+363 
-369 KEFKDYPKLFT
+369 
-380 SEVLARAK
+380 
-388 LEDIIKIINSKEF
+388 
-401 KDYPEL
+401 
-407 FTSTV
+407 
-412 LANAKLEDIKTLL
+412 AKLEDIKTLL

-458 EIAMNFEIEDY
+458 EIAMDFEIEDY
-469 ITTNYLLKSPSQN
+469 ITTSYLLKSPSQN

-503 TIFSYQPG
+503 SMFNFQPM

-525 EMYPLPLKYKEG
+525 EMYPLPLKYEEG
-537 VKVK
+537 EKVK

>member
-13 KYGINPKKIVDKNEN
+13 KYSINPKKIIDKNEN

-54 YIEKCPSIMYLNVNS
+54 YIEKCPSIMYLNVSS

-111 YGVNAIEKITSI
+111 YGVNAIEKTTSI

-138 IPNINKDDILSIA
+138 IPNINKNDILSIA
-151 VGVNDIKEII
+151 VGVNDIKDII
-161 KIIQSKEFKDYPEL
+161 KIIQSKEFKDY
-175 FTSTV
+175 
-180 LAHAKL
+180 
-186 EDIIKIIN
+186 
-194 SEEFKKH
+194 

-223 SEEFKKHPELFTS
+223 SEEFKDYPELFTS
-236 TVLAY
+236 TVLAH
-241 AKLEDII
+241 AKLENII
-248 KIINSEEFKKH
+248 KIINSKEFKDY

-264 STVLASAKLEDIIK
+264 SQVLAHAKLEDIIK

-286 KHPELFTSQVLAYA
+286 KHPELFTS
-300 KLEDIIKI
+300 
-308 INSEEFKKHP
+308 
-318 ELFTSEVLA
+318 
-327 HAKLEDIIKII
+327 
-338 NSEEFRKYPELF
+338 
-350 TSEVLARAKLEDI
+350 EVLAR
-363 IKIINS
+363 
-369 KEFKDYPKLFT
+369 
-380 SEVLARAK
+380 
-388 LEDIIKIINSKEF
+388 
-401 KDYPEL
+401 
-407 FTSTV
+407 
-412 LANAKLEDIKTLL
+412 AKLEDIKTLL

-447 KTVIKKLPILF
+447 KSVIKKLPILF
-458 EIAMNFEIEDY
+458 EIAMDFEIEDY
-469 ITTNYLLKSPSQN
+469 ITKSYLLKSPSQN

-503 TIFSYQPG
+503 SMFNIQPM

-525 EMYPLPLKYKEG
+525 KIYPLPLKYEEG
-537 VKVK
+537 EKVK

>member
-13 KYGINPKKIVDKNEN
+13 KYDINPKKIIDKNEN

-54 YIEKCPSIMYLNVNS
+54 YIEKCPSIMYLNVSS

-82 RFSSVENCLHVLSTT
+82 RFSNVENCLHVLSTT

-111 YGVNAIEKITSI
+111 YGVNAIEKTTSI

-151 VGVNDIKEII
+151 IGVNDIKE
-161 KIIQSKEFKDYPEL
+161 
-175 FTSTV
+175 
-180 LAHAKL
+180 
-186 EDIIKIIN
+186 IIKIIN

-248 KIINSEEFKKH
+248 KIIQSE
-259 PELFT
+259 
-264 STVLASAKLEDIIK
+264 
-278 IINSKEFK
+278 EFK

-308 INSEEFKKHP
+308 INSEEFKDYP
-318 ELFTSEVLA
+318 ELFTSTVLA
-327 HAKLEDIIKII
+327 HAKLE
-338 NSEEFRKYPELF
+338 N
-350 TSEVLARAKLEDI
+350 
-363 IKIINS
+363 
-369 KEFKDYPKLFT
+369 
-380 SEVLARAK
+380 
-388 LEDIIKIINSKEF
+388 IIKIINSKEF

-407 FTSTV
+407 FTSQVLAHAKLEDIIKIINSDEFKKHPELFTSEVLARAKLENIIKIINSEEFKNYPELFTSTV
-412 LANAKLEDIKTLL
+412 LASAKLEDIKTLL

-440 SSLLAKA
+440 SSLLANA

-458 EIAMNFEIEDY
+458 EIAMDFEIDDY
-469 ITTNYLLKSPSQN
+469 ITTSYLIKSPSQN

-503 TIFSYQPG
+503 SMFNFQPM

-525 EMYPLPLKYKEG
+525 EMYPLPLKYEEG
-537 VKVK
+537 EKVK

>member
-13 KYGINPKKIVDKNEN
+13 KYGINPKKIIDKNEN

-39 NTLDYLVNELKINII
+39 NTLDYLVNELNINII
-54 YIEKCPSIMYLNVNS
+54 YIEKCPSIMYLNVSS

-123 LSVPKDKIIDIENLN
+123 LRVPKDKIIDIENLN

-151 VGVNDIKEII
+151 IGVNDIKEII

-175 FTSTV
+175 FTSQVLAHAKLENIIKIINSKEFKDYPELFTSQV

-194 SEEFKKH
+194 SKEFKKY
-201 PELFTSTVLA
+201 PELFTSQVLA
-211 YAKLEDIIKIIN
+211 HAKLENIIKIIN
-223 SEEFKKHPELFTS
+223 SE
-236 TVLAY
+236 
-241 AKLEDII
+241 
-248 KIINSEEFKKH
+248 
-259 PELFT
+259 
-264 STVLASAKLEDIIK
+264 
-278 IINSKEFK
+278 EFK

-308 INSEEFKKHP
+308 INSEEFKDYP
-318 ELFTSEVLA
+318 ELFTSQVLA

-338 NSEEFRKYPELF
+338 NSEEFKNYPELF
-350 TSEVLARAKLEDI
+350 TSQVLAH
-363 IKIINS
+363 
-369 KEFKDYPKLFT
+369 
-380 SEVLARAK
+380 
-388 LEDIIKIINSKEF
+388 
-401 KDYPEL
+401 
-407 FTSTV
+407 
-412 LANAKLEDIKTLL
+412 AKLEDIKTLL

-440 SSLLAKA
+440 SSLLANA
-447 KTVIKKLPILF
+447 KTVIKKLSILF
-458 EIAMNFEIEDY
+458 EIAMDFEIKDY
-469 ITTNYLLKSPSQN
+469 ITTSYLRKSPSQN
-482 YAIISYLND
+482 YAIINYLND

-503 TIFSYQPG
+503 SMFNFQPI

-525 EMYPLPLKYKEG
+525 EMYPLPLKYEEG
-537 VKVK
+537 EKVK

>member
-13 KYGINPKKIVDKNEN
+13 KYSINPKKIIDKNEN

-54 YIEKCPSIMYLNVNS
+54 YIEKCPSIMYLNVSS

-111 YGVNAIEKITSI
+111 YGVNAIEKTTSI

-138 IPNINKDDILSIA
+138 IPNINKNDILSIA
-151 VGVNDIKEII
+151 VGVNDIKDII
-161 KIIQSKEFKDYPEL
+161 KIIQSKEFKDY
-175 FTSTV
+175 
-180 LAHAKL
+180 
-186 EDIIKIIN
+186 
-194 SEEFKKH
+194 

-223 SEEFKKHPELFTS
+223 SEEFKDYPELFTS
-236 TVLAY
+236 TVLAH
-241 AKLEDII
+241 AKLENII
-248 KIINSEEFKKH
+248 KIINSKEFKDY

-264 STVLASAKLEDIIK
+264 SQVLAHAKLEDIIK

-286 KHPELFTSQVLAYA
+286 KHPELFTS
-300 KLEDIIKI
+300 
-308 INSEEFKKHP
+308 
-318 ELFTSEVLA
+318 
-327 HAKLEDIIKII
+327 
-338 NSEEFRKYPELF
+338 
-350 TSEVLARAKLEDI
+350 EVLAR
-363 IKIINS
+363 
-369 KEFKDYPKLFT
+369 
-380 SEVLARAK
+380 
-388 LEDIIKIINSKEF
+388 
-401 KDYPEL
+401 
-407 FTSTV
+407 
-412 LANAKLEDIKTLL
+412 AKLEDIKTLL

-447 KTVIKKLPILF
+447 KSVIKKLPILF
-458 EIAMNFEIEDY
+458 EIAMDFEIEDY
-469 ITTNYLLKSPSQN
+469 ITKSYLLKSPSQN

-503 TIFSYQPG
+503 SMFNFQPM

-525 EMYPLPLKYKEG
+525 EMYPLPLKYEEG
-537 VKVK
+537 EKVK

>member
-13 KYGINPKKIVDKNEN
+13 KYGINPKKVIDKNEN

-39 NTLDYLVNELKINII
+39 NTLDYLVNELNINII
-54 YIEKCPSIMYLNVNS
+54 YIEKCPSIMYLNVSS

-82 RFSSVENCLHVLSTT
+82 CFSSVENCLHVLSTT
-97 PEQLEETYEYVERK
+97 PQQLEETYEYVERK

-123 LSVPKDKIIDIENLN
+123 LCVPKDKIIDIESLN
-138 IPNINKDDILSIA
+138 IPNMNKNDILSIA

-180 LAHAKL
+180 LASAKL

-201 PELFTSTVLA
+201 PELFTSQVLA
-211 YAKLEDIIKIIN
+211 NAKLENIIKIIN
-223 SEEFKKHPELFTS
+223 SEEFKKYPELFTS
-236 TVLAY
+236 QVLA
-241 AKLEDII
+241 
-248 KIINSEEFKKH
+248 H
-259 PELFT
+259 
-264 STVLASAKLEDIIK
+264 AKLEDIIK

-286 KHPELFTSQVLAYA
+286 DYPELFTSQVLANA
-300 KLEDIIKI
+300 KLENIIKIMNSKEFKDYPELFTSTVLAHAKLENIIKI

-338 NSEEFRKYPELF
+338 NSEEFK
-350 TSEVLARAKLEDI
+350 
-363 IKIINS
+363 N
-369 KEFKDYPKLFT
+369 YPKLFT
-380 SEVLARAK
+380 SEVLAR
-388 LEDIIKIINSKEF
+388 
-401 KDYPEL
+401 
-407 FTSTV
+407 T
-412 LANAKLEDIKTLL
+412 KLEDIKTLL

-440 SSLLAKA
+440 PSLLAKA
-447 KTVIKKLPILF
+447 KNVIKKLPILF
-458 EIAMNFEIEDY
+458 EIAMNFEVEDY
-469 ITTNYLLKSPSQN
+469 ITTSYLLKSPSQN

-503 TIFSYQPG
+503 SMFNFQPM

-537 VKVK
+537 EKVKWILMS

>member
-97 PEQLEETYEYVERK
+97 SEQLEETYEYVERK

-194 SEEFKKH
+194 SEEF
-201 PELFTSTVLA
+201 
-211 YAKLEDIIKIIN
+211 
-223 SEEFKKHPELFTS
+223 
-236 TVLAY
+236 
-241 AKLEDII
+241 
-248 KIINSEEFKKH
+248 
-259 PELFT
+259 
-264 STVLASAKLEDIIK
+264 
-278 IINSKEFK
+278 
-286 KHPELFTSQVLAYA
+286 
-300 KLEDIIKI
+300 
-308 INSEEFKKHP
+308 
-318 ELFTSEVLA
+318 
-327 HAKLEDIIKII
+327 
-338 NSEEFRKYPELF
+338 RKYPELF

-369 KEFKDYPKLFT
+369 KEFRKYPELFT

-412 LANAKLEDIKTLL
+412 LAHAKLEDIKTLL

-458 EIAMNFEIEDY
+458 EIAMNFEIENY

>member
-201 PELFTSTVLA
+201 PELFTS
-211 YAKLEDIIKIIN
+211 
-223 SEEFKKHPELFTS
+223 
-236 TVLAY
+236 
-241 AKLEDII
+241 
-248 KIINSEEFKKH
+248 
-259 PELFT
+259 
-264 STVLASAKLEDIIK
+264 
-278 IINSKEFK
+278 
-286 KHPELFTSQVLAYA
+286 
-300 KLEDIIKI
+300 
-308 INSEEFKKHP
+308 
-318 ELFTSEVLA
+318 EVLA

-388 LEDIIKIINSKEF
+388 LKDIIKIINSKEF

>member
-13 KYGINPKKIVDKNEN
+13 KYGINPKKVIDKNEN

-39 NTLDYLVNELKINII
+39 NTLDYLVNELNINII
-54 YIEKCPSIMYLNVNS
+54 YIEKCPSIMYLNVSS

-82 RFSSVENCLHVLSTT
+82 CFSSVENCLHVLSTT
-97 PEQLEETYEYVERK
+97 PQQLEETYEYVERK

-123 LSVPKDKIIDIENLN
+123 LCVPKDKIIDIESLN
-138 IPNINKDDILSIA
+138 IPNMNKNDILSIA

-180 LAHAKL
+180 LASAKL

-201 PELFTSTVLA
+201 PELFTSQVLA
-211 YAKLEDIIKIIN
+211 NAKLENIIKIIN
-223 SEEFKKHPELFTS
+223 SEEFKKYPELFTS
-236 TVLAY
+236 QVLA
-241 AKLEDII
+241 
-248 KIINSEEFKKH
+248 H
-259 PELFT
+259 
-264 STVLASAKLEDIIK
+264 AKLEDIIK

-286 KHPELFTSQVLAYA
+286 DYPELFTSQVLANA
-300 KLEDIIKI
+300 KLENIIKIMNSKEFKDYPELFTSTVLAHAKLENIIKI

-338 NSEEFRKYPELF
+338 NSEEFK
-350 TSEVLARAKLEDI
+350 
-363 IKIINS
+363 N
-369 KEFKDYPKLFT
+369 YPKLFT
-380 SEVLARAK
+380 SEVLAR
-388 LEDIIKIINSKEF
+388 
-401 KDYPEL
+401 
-407 FTSTV
+407 T
-412 LANAKLEDIKTLL
+412 KLEDIKTLL

-440 SSLLAKA
+440 PSLLAKA
-447 KTVIKKLPILF
+447 KNVIKKLPILF
-458 EIAMNFEIEDY
+458 EIAMNFEVEDY
-469 ITTNYLLKSPSQN
+469 ITTSYLLKSPSQN

-503 TIFSYQPG
+503 SMFNFQPM

-537 VKVK
+537 EKVK

>member
-13 KYGINPKKIVDKNEN
+13 KYDINPKKIIDKNEN

-54 YIEKCPSIMYLNVNS
+54 YIEKCPSIMYLNVSS

-82 RFSSVENCLHVLSTT
+82 RFSNVENCLHVLSTT

-111 YGVNAIEKITSI
+111 YGVNAIEKTTSI

-151 VGVNDIKEII
+151 IGVNDIKEII
-161 KIIQSKEFKDYPEL
+161 KIINSEEFKDYPEL

-186 EDIIKIIN
+186 EN
-194 SEEFKKH
+194 
-201 PELFTSTVLA
+201 
-211 YAKLEDIIKIIN
+211 
-223 SEEFKKHPELFTS
+223 
-236 TVLAY
+236 
-241 AKLEDII
+241 
-248 KIINSEEFKKH
+248 
-259 PELFT
+259 
-264 STVLASAKLEDIIK
+264 
-278 IINSKEFK
+278 
-286 KHPELFTSQVLAYA
+286 
-300 KLEDIIKI
+300 
-308 INSEEFKKHP
+308 
-318 ELFTSEVLA
+318 
-327 HAKLEDIIKII
+327 
-338 NSEEFRKYPELF
+338 
-350 TSEVLARAKLEDI
+350 
-363 IKIINS
+363 
-369 KEFKDYPKLFT
+369 
-380 SEVLARAK
+380 
-388 LEDIIKIINSKEF
+388 IIKIINSKEF

-407 FTSTV
+407 FTSQVLAHAKLEDIIKIINSDEFKKHPELFTSEVLARAKLENIIKIINSEEFKNYPELFTSTV
-412 LANAKLEDIKTLL
+412 LASAKLEDIKTLL

-440 SSLLAKA
+440 SSLLANA

-458 EIAMNFEIEDY
+458 EIAMDFEIDDY
-469 ITTNYLLKSPSQN
+469 ITTSYLIKSPSQN

-503 TIFSYQPG
+503 SMFNFQPM

-525 EMYPLPLKYKEG
+525 EMYPLPLKYEEG
-537 VKVK
+537 EKVK

>member
-13 KYGINPKKIVDKNEN
+13 KYDINPKKIIDKNEN

-54 YIEKCPSIMYLNVNS
+54 YIEKCPSIMYLNVSS

-111 YGVNAIEKITSI
+111 YGVNAIEKTTSI

-138 IPNINKDDILSIA
+138 IPNINKNDILSIA
-151 VGVNDIKEII
+151 VGVNDIKDII

-180 LAHAKL
+180 LA
-186 EDIIKIIN
+186 
-194 SEEFKKH
+194 
-201 PELFTSTVLA
+201 
-211 YAKLEDIIKIIN
+211 YAKLEDIIKIIQ
-223 SEEFKKHPELFTS
+223 SE
-236 TVLAY
+236 
-241 AKLEDII
+241 
-248 KIINSEEFKKH
+248 
-259 PELFT
+259 
-264 STVLASAKLEDIIK
+264 
-278 IINSKEFK
+278 EFK

-308 INSEEFKKHP
+308 INSEEFKDYP
-318 ELFTSEVLA
+318 ELFTSTVLA
-327 HAKLEDIIKII
+327 HAKLENIIKII
-338 NSEEFRKYPELF
+338 NSDEFKKHPELF
-350 TSEVLARAKLEDI
+350 TSEVLARAKLENI
-363 IKIINS
+363 IEIINS
-369 KEFKDYPKLFT
+369 DEFKKHPELFT
-380 SEVLARAK
+380 SEVLAR
-388 LEDIIKIINSKEF
+388 
-401 KDYPEL
+401 
-407 FTSTV
+407 
-412 LANAKLEDIKTLL
+412 AKLEDIKTLL

-458 EIAMNFEIEDY
+458 EIAMDFEIEDY
-469 ITTNYLLKSPSQN
+469 ITKSYLLKSPSQN

-503 TIFSYQPG
+503 SMFNFQPM

-525 EMYPLPLKYKEG
+525 EMYPLPLKYEEG
-537 VKVK
+537 EKVK

>member
-13 KYGINPKKIVDKNEN
+13 KYDINPKKIIDKNEN

-54 YIEKCPSIMYLNVNS
+54 YIEKCPSIMYLNVSS

-82 RFSSVENCLHVLSTT
+82 RFSNVENCLHVLSTT

-111 YGVNAIEKITSI
+111 YGVNAIEKTTSI

-138 IPNINKDDILSIA
+138 IPNMNKNDILSIA
-151 VGVNDIKEII
+151 IGVNDIKEII
-161 KIIQSKEFKDYPEL
+161 KIIQSKEFKDY
-175 FTSTV
+175 
-180 LAHAKL
+180 
-186 EDIIKIIN
+186 
-194 SEEFKKH
+194 

-264 STVLASAKLEDIIK
+264 STVLAHTKLENIIKIINSEEFKDYPELFTSQVLAHAKLEDIIK

-286 KHPELFTSQVLAYA
+286 KHPELFTS
-300 KLEDIIKI
+300 
-308 INSEEFKKHP
+308 
-318 ELFTSEVLA
+318 
-327 HAKLEDIIKII
+327 
-338 NSEEFRKYPELF
+338 
-350 TSEVLARAKLEDI
+350 EVLAR
-363 IKIINS
+363 
-369 KEFKDYPKLFT
+369 
-380 SEVLARAK
+380 
-388 LEDIIKIINSKEF
+388 
-401 KDYPEL
+401 
-407 FTSTV
+407 
-412 LANAKLEDIKTLL
+412 AKLEDIKTLL

-458 EIAMNFEIEDY
+458 EIAMDFEIEDY
-469 ITTNYLLKSPSQN
+469 ITTSYLLKSPSQN

-503 TIFSYQPG
+503 SMFNIQPM

-525 EMYPLPLKYKEG
+525 EMYPLPLKYEEG
-537 VKVK
+537 EKVN